1 MHAKSPLCLSE
12 FMFSIYVHLKYIL
25 YLYRGLHTTHA
36 DVHIESLNIA
46 KAIIQITTLQL
57 FLTTAY
63 NFISI

>member
-36 DVHIESLNIA
+36 DVHI
-46 KAIIQITTLQL
+46 IIE
-57 FLTTAY
+57 Y
-63 NFISI
+63 R